1 MQHVMIPHNV
11 ATNQAEGQTEG
22 IMSPHRIG
30 QGQQMSI
37 LMDFIASFLNL
48 LKWDRE
54 FIIARIECQENS
66 LNSKF
71 YNDLGVSPNSIV
83 TLIQTKLFPLRKVN
97 F

>member
-1 MQHVMIPHNV
+1 
-11 ATNQAEGQTEG
+11 
-22 IMSPHRIG
+22 
-30 QGQQMSI
+30 MSI

-54 FIIARIECQENS
+54 FIIARIECQENENS